1 MADILISN
9 YDDFPV
15 VGAYIDDRLQ
25 FLSIVHDSQLKNIYL
40 CRVENIVKNINAA
53 FVRYDREKF
62 GYVNMKD
69 ILPSCI
75 VNRVSTDTSPLR
87 QGDEIIL
94 QLETEELK
102 TKKARLTTYLSVPG
116 KYCVLTLGRK
126 GIGVSK
132 KLDDET
138 RKKLIDSVTLKYN
151 SLLIEN
157 NEILKGT
164 DFGMIIR
171 TDAASLPYETLVSKL
186 FEDVTDTLS
195 KLTAI
200 VTGAQNRTLFS
211 CLYDSKSS
219 DQSAH
224 IEKAASFLKSRG
236 YYDYN
241 VIDGSFIYNIK
252 TDIDKCLR
260 KKVWLDSGAYLII
273 EQLESFNAIDVNTG
287 KAITG
292 KTDII
297 TKINFE
303 AASEIMRQIRLR
315 NLSGM
320 ILIDFINMKNPE
332 DTAELCRYLSDLA
345 GREIVRTQFIDITGL
360 GIVELTRNKNDR
372 SLKEIISKLLPLD
385 KI

>member
-15 VGAYIDDRLQ
+15 VGAYIDDKLQ

-164 DFGMIIR
+164 DFG
-171 TDAASLPYETLVSKL
+171 
-186 FEDVTDTLS
+186 
-195 KLTAI
+195 
-200 VTGAQNRTLFS
+200 
-211 CLYDSKSS
+211 
-219 DQSAH
+219 
-224 IEKAASFLKSRG
+224 
-236 YYDYN
+236 
-241 VIDGSFIYNIK
+241 
-252 TDIDKCLR
+252 
-260 KKVWLDSGAYLII
+260 
-273 EQLESFNAIDVNTG
+273 
-287 KAITG
+287 IT
-292 KTDII
+292 
-297 TKINFE
+297 
-303 AASEIMRQIRLR
+303 
-315 NLSGM
+315 
-320 ILIDFINMKNPE
+320 
-332 DTAELCRYLSDLA
+332 
-345 GREIVRTQFIDITGL
+345 
-360 GIVELTRNKNDR
+360 
-372 SLKEIISKLLPLD
+372 SLKAF
-385 KI
+385 